1 MMAGNPYLATHMA
14 MNVSTHCWALMDL
27 MGTASSHLVNLS
39 TMVNRKENPIAD
51 VGIGPT
57 MSMCA
62 WVNLLSG
69 TGIGWMGAAG

>member
-1 MMAGNPYLATHMA
+1 
-14 MNVSTHCWALMDL
+14 MDL

>member
-1 MMAGNPYLATHMA
+1 MVAGNPYLATHVA
-14 MNVSTHCWALMDL
+14 MN
-27 MGTASSHLVNLS
+27 LVNLS
-39 TMVNRKENPIAD
+39 TMVNRKEDPIAD